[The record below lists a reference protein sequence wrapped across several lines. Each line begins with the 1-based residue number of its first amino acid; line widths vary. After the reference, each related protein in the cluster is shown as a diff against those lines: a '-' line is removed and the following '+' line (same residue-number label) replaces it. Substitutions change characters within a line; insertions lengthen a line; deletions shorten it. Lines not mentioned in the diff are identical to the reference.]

1 MEKTRPLAVK
11 ASPTG
16 GSPSAGAILEI
27 LKPVTWFA
35 PMWAFACGAVAAS
48 DPGAPFPY
56 AMMLAGMLLAGPL
69 VCGAS
74 QAMNDWCD
82 RHVDAINQPERPI
95 PSGRLPGRTGFHVAV
110 GATLVSLG
118 YAALLGPLGAQ
129 GEETVVIP

>member
-69 VCGAS
+69 VCGA
-74 QAMNDWCD
+74 
-82 RHVDAINQPERPI
+82 
-95 PSGRLPGRTGFHVAV
+95 
-110 GATLVSLG
+110 
-118 YAALLGPLGAQ
+118 
-129 GEETVVIP
+129 